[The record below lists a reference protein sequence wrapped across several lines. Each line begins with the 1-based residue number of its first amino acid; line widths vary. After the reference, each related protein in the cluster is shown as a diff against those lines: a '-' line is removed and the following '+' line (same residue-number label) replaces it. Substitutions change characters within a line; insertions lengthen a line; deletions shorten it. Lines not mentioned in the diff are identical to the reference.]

1 MIFQNREEAG
11 HRLAQ
16 ALKQYRDDPDAV
28 ILALPRGGVA
38 VAYAMSVDL
47 HLPLDVFITRK
58 IGVPGNPEYALG
70 AISETGNLYLNAEA
84 VTAFQLSD
92 AEIEALA
99 NVQREEMLRRQR
111 LYRRGRSPRALK
123 DRLVIVV
130 DDGIATGAT
139 FFASVAAI
147 RREQPRF
154 LVAAVPVGPLEVI
167 ERARAMVDE
176 LAVLATPAQLWSV
189 GGHYADFRQV
199 SDNEVIKYLH
209 SAHEA
214 MRNKSGRS
222 SGLRRQPRSHEP
234 LRSV

>member
-16 ALKQYRDDPDAV
+16 ALKQYRDDPNGV
-28 ILALPRGGVA
+28 IVALPRGGVA
-38 VAYAMSVDL
+38 AGYAMSMDL

-58 IGVPGNPEYALG
+58 IGAPGNPEYALG
-70 AISETGNLYLNAEA
+70 AISETGNIHLNPEA
-84 VTAFQLSD
+84 VDAFQLSEG
-92 AEIEALA
+92 EIETLA
-99 NVQREEMLRRQR
+99 NVQREEILRRQR
-111 LYRRGRSPRALK
+111 LYRGGRSPRSLK

-154 LVAAVPVGPLEVI
+154 LVAAVPVGPPEVI

-176 LAVLATPAQLWSV
+176 LTVLATPAEFWSV

-199 SDNEVIKYLH
+199 SDEEVVNYLH
-209 SAHEA
+209 LAHEA
-214 MRNKSGRS
+214 MRDRTGR
-222 SGLRRQPRSHEP
+222 GPAIRSHRRSNEP
-234 LRSV
+234 QKSL